1 MTMFNNNI
9 IKPAWKFSQNG
20 NLWRIFVTGSKI
32 LIGETRDLQEKKVY
46 FFSIDINNGRT
57 NFNNY
62 LFEDGNYWVS
72 IEGYNSEQI
81 FLHRFEN
88 PNLPDHKCII
98 AIDNISGK
106 VLWENKELIYLFN
119 TEDEI
124 YAYKEKFESIEYFL
138 INGKDGTINKQIPA
152 SEHEDVFKIK
162 DKVTDRLYLDNN
174 YTLIYN
180 KDDVPENISVII
192 EKETGN
198 KDILG
203 SIEYIIE
210 ANYLIFSYYS
220 RKEIEHGKPDGDL
233 FNNYLKIYEIPTIKK
248 HYEDILNQ
256 DSKYNVPDCFFI
268 NGKYLLYL
276 KNKKEIVAIKLNN

>member
-1 MTMFNNNI
+1 MTMFNKNI
-9 IKPAWKFSQNG
+9 IKPAWKFSQKG

-57 NFNNY
+57 NLNNY
-62 LFEDGNYWVS
+62 LFENGNYWVS

-119 TEDEI
+119 TDDEI

-138 INGKDGTINKQIPA
+138 INGKDGTIIKQIPV
-152 SEHEDVFKIK
+152 SEHEDVIKIK

-180 KDDVPENISVII
+180 KDDVPENISEII

-198 KDILG
+198 KDIPG

-210 ANYLIFSYYS
+210 ESYLIFSYYS
-220 RKEIEHGKPDGDL
+220 RKEIKHGKPDGYL
-233 FNNYLKIYEIPTIKK
+233 FNNYLNIFEIPTNKK

-268 NGKYLLYL
+268 NGKYLFYL
-276 KNKKEIVAIKLNN
+276 KNKKEIFAIKLIN